1 MMHPDSLS
9 LARYR
14 LPLETSLP
22 VGKQRIEQ
30 RAGLV
35 IKASCGD
42 EGHFVE
48 VAPLSGLDANGE
60 PLLGFSRESLAEV
73 TEAALALMQA
83 LATKELKLSQA
94 ADCLSVSLA
103 RLGAKVCSMPN
114 SRDNCHS
121 VGRPLKPFHSSITGK
136 KSHWRCCN
144 KGWRRFPI
152 RFSEPRSRSP
162 RPAWSRSSD

>member
-1 MMHPDSLS
+1 MHPDSLS

-30 RAGLV
+30 KAGLV
-35 IKASCGD
+35 IKASCGN
-42 EGHFVE
+42 EEHFVE

-73 TEAALALMQA
+73 TEAALALMPA
-83 LATKELKLSQA
+83 LAAKELELSQA
-94 ADCLSVSLA
+94 ADACQYPSLA
-103 RLGAKVCSMPN
+103 WGLSLLDAKLKGQLPQ
-114 SRDNCHS
+114 RWPAFETI
-121 VGRPLKPFHSSITGK
+121 PLIYHRK